1 MSPKPSLSL
10 WEYVTLP
17 LAISRVVSTIIVS
30 CFKAPFQG
38 DDVAIPFKR
47 YVLYA
52 GMRAVVENMSLRQFQ
67 ATNPST
73 IEVYETFAKKQNF
86 KPDTVELP
94 DGSLGCWIGDKNADT
109 VLVWFHGGGFAYM
122 ASMAHVDFLYEVVSK
137 ASRQSRSLAVFLLQH
152 DIAPQTQYPRQVEQV
167 VTTIEYLT
175 QEGGKSYSQLLVGGD
190 SAGGNLTLALLSHL
204 SYPHPTVPA
213 LHSQGKHLK
222 GALLLSPWVSLLD
235 LDSQS
240 IRENQPKDNLSGTG
254 LKIWTNA
261 FMKPNQRDNYNCPLD
276 ASPEWWQDVQ
286 AESILILGGGDEI
299 LIDQIQQFSEKF
311 KKYNESKVEIFISPG
326 ECHNPPVSERQIGI
340 HGKSGLIET
349 KVYQWVLDHC

>member
-1 MSPKPSLSL
+1 M
-10 WEYVTLP
+10 
-17 LAISRVVSTIIVS
+17 
-30 CFKAPFQG
+30 
-38 DDVAIPFKR
+38 
-47 YVLYA
+47 
-52 GMRAVVENMSLRQFQ
+52 
-67 ATNPST
+67 
-73 IEVYETFAKKQNF
+73 
-86 KPDTVELP
+86 
-94 DGSLGCWIGDKNADT
+94 
-109 VLVWFHGGGFAYM
+109 
-122 ASMAHVDFLYEVVSK
+122 
-137 ASRQSRSLAVFLLQH
+137 
-152 DIAPQTQYPRQVEQV
+152 
-167 VTTIEYLT
+167 
-175 QEGGKSYSQLLVGGD
+175 
-190 SAGGNLTLALLSHL
+190 ALLSHL

-311 KKYNESKVEIFISPG
+311 KVQLANLFANG
-326 ECHNPPVSERQIGI
+326 
-340 HGKSGLIET
+340 
-349 KVYQWVLDHC
+349 W